1 MSPWVSLGSVDPS
14 IKPGWWYSF
23 EEGLEGTHKV
33 LDLQG
38 WRLGAGHQPGGERQV
53 SSGRWWL
60 HATVFLMSAW
70 LQFLILGSM
79 FTCQSHTL
87 FSMTPVNFWHG
98 CTQDLFLQ
106 LARWL
111 THNGCSAN
119 TGWANV
125 SQGDEGQCAY
135 SQVGRDHACGQ
146 VSSFFISAS
155 GVSECVLHGI
165 GGSAAMPYITP
176 ESVFVSH
183 CVAQVTAYQEQ
194 VPREVPPFSHL
205 CWVLSA

>member
-1 MSPWVSLGSVDPS
+1 MV
-14 IKPGWWYSF
+14 KPGNPELDSTLIPLHVTVGFTWLCWPIHKTGMVIQLRGRLGRYS
-23 EEGLEGTHKV
+23 
-33 LDLQG
+33 QG
-38 WRLGAGHQPGGERQV
+38 PGSAGVGAGHQPGGERQV

-98 CTQDLFLQ
+98 RTQDLFLQ

-111 THNGCSAN
+111 THSGCSAN

-125 SQGDEGQCAY
+125 SQGEEGQCAY
-135 SQVGRDHACGQ
+135 SQVGRDHACRQ

-155 GVSECVLHGI
+155 GVSECMLHSI
-165 GGSAAMPYITP
+165 GGSAAMP
-176 ESVFVSH
+176 
-183 CVAQVTAYQEQ
+183 
-194 VPREVPPFSHL
+194 
-205 CWVLSA
+205 